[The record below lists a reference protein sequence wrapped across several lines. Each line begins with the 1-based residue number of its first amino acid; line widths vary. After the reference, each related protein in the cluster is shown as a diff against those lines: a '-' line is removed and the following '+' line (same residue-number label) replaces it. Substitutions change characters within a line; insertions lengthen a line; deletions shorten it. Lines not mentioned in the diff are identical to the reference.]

1 MTRVERTEHELV
13 AVMDLG
19 SQYAQLIARRIRENH
34 VYCDFISHTISVE
47 ELESLSPKGV
57 VMSGGPANVYAPDAP
72 RCDPRIFRL
81 GIPILG
87 ICYGMQLG
95 CFMLGGQVQ
104 PGKTREYGRTT
115 CTLDTGSDLF
125 HGLPEVTTVWMSH
138 GDVVE
143 EVSEEFQ
150 SIAQTEGCR
159 YAAVRHRQQPFYGV
173 QFHPEVFHTP
183 RGRDI
188 FHNFL
193 FNICGCRGD
202 WQVASFIQEAVERIR
217 EKVGNR
223 GVICGLSGGV
233 DSSVTAALVHRAIGD
248 QLTCI
253 FVDHG
258 LLRLGE
264 REQVE
269 STFREHFAMKLVVV
283 DASRRF
289 LSKLAGVVDPEEK
302 RRIIGHEFIDV
313 FKEEAAKLEGVEF
326 LAQGTLFPDVIE
338 SVSPRGGPS
347 VTIKSHHNV
356 GGLPEELGFE
366 LVEPL
371 RELFKDE
378 VRAIGEEL
386 SLPAEIVWRQPFP
399 GPGLAIRIIGDIT
412 PERIRIVRHADAI
425 VLEEVR
431 IAGLERKLWLWGAIL
446 LPVSSTGVMGDE
458 RTYENVVAIRAV
470 ESTDAMTADW
480 ARLEHDLLGR
490 MANRIVNEVRGV
502 NRVVYDISTKP
513 PSTIEW
519 E

>member
-1 MTRVERTEHELV
+1 MTPGKVRAHELV

-19 SQYAQLIARRIRENH
+19 SQYAQLIARRIRENS
-34 VYCDFISHTISVE
+34 VYCDFIPNTMSAD
-47 ELESLSPKGV
+47 ELKSLSPKGIIL
-57 VMSGGPANVYAPDAP
+57 SGGPANVYSPDAP
-72 RCDPRIFRL
+72 RCDKRIFHL
-81 GIPILG
+81 GIPVLG

-95 CFMLGGQVQ
+95 CFLLGGKVK

-115 CTLDTGSDLF
+115 CSVDTDSDLF
-125 HGLPEVTTVWMSH
+125 RGLPEVTAVWMSH

-143 EVSEEFQ
+143 EVSEDFE
-150 SIAQTEGCR
+150 SIAHTEGCR
-159 YAAVRHRQQPFYGV
+159 YAAVKHRREPFYGV

-193 FNICGCRGD
+193 FKICGCRGD
-202 WQVASFIQEAVERIR
+202 WKVTSFIDEAVAQIR
-217 EKVGNR
+217 EAVGSE

-233 DSSVTAALVHRAIGD
+233 DSSVTAALVHRAAGD
-248 QLTCI
+248 HLTCI

-264 REQVE
+264 RGQVE

-283 DASRRF
+283 DASERF
-289 LSKLAGVVDPEEK
+289 LLKLAGVADPEEK
-302 RRIIGHEFIDV
+302 RRIIGHEFIEV
-313 FKEEAAKLEGVEF
+313 FKEEAGKLEGVKF

-338 SVSPRGGPS
+338 STSPWGGPS
-347 VTIKSHHNV
+347 ATIKSHHNV
-356 GGLPEELGFE
+356 GGLPKELGFE
-366 LVEPL
+366 LIEPL
-371 RELFKDE
+371 RYLFKDE
-378 VRAIGEEL
+378 VRTIGEEL
-386 SLPAEIVWRQPFP
+386 GLPDEIVWRQPFP
-399 GPGLAIRIIGDIT
+399 GPGLAIRVIGEVT
-412 PERIRIVRHADAI
+412 PERIGMVQQADAV
-425 VLEEVR
+425 VLEEVK

-458 RTYENVVAIRAV
+458 RTYDNVVAIRAV

-490 MANRIVNEVRGV
+490 MSNRIVNEVRGV

>member
-1 MTRVERTEHELV
+1 MTSGDKRAHEFV
-13 AVMDLG
+13 AIMDLG
-19 SQYAQLIARRIRENH
+19 SQYAQLIARRVRENS
-34 VYCDFISHTISVE
+34 VYCDFIPHTISAD
-47 ELESLSPKGV
+47 ELMSLSPKGI

-81 GIPILG
+81 GIPVLG

-95 CFMLGGQVQ
+95 CFLLGGKVE

-115 CTLDTGSDLF
+115 CTLDTSSDLF
-125 HGLPEVTTVWMSH
+125 QGLNEVTTVWMSH

-143 EVSEEFQ
+143 QVSEDFE
-150 SIAQTEGCR
+150 SIAHTEGCR

-173 QFHPEVFHTP
+173 QFHPEVYHTP
-183 RGRDI
+183 RGRDM

-193 FNICGCRGD
+193 FKICGCRGD
-202 WQVASFIQEAVERIR
+202 WQVASFIEEATDKIR
-217 EKVGNR
+217 DAVGSE

-233 DSSVTAALVHRAIGD
+233 DSSVTATLAHRAVGD

-283 DASRRF
+283 DAVERF

-302 RRIIGHEFIDV
+302 RRIIGHEFIEV
-313 FKEEAAKLEGVEF
+313 FKQEAARLQGVKF

-338 SVSPRGGPS
+338 STSPRGGPS

-371 RELFKDE
+371 RDLFKDE
-378 VRAIGEEL
+378 VRAIGEEMG
-386 SLPAEIVWRQPFP
+386 LPDEIVWRQPFP
-399 GPGLAIRIIGDIT
+399 GPGLAIRVIGDVT
-412 PERIRIVRHADAI
+412 PERIRIVQQADAI

-480 ARLEHDLLGR
+480 ARIEHDVLGR
-490 MANRIVNEVRGV
+490 MASRIVNEVRGV